1 MKKLTALLLTLAL
14 LVYGL
19 AAFAEGGYE
28 NDPVALNV
36 NGYEVT
42 ESELK
47 TAARLYIF
55 EGALQCAG
63 YGYGLDIVDP
73 LTIEDEMDKLV
84 FDMERWYL
92 SQDLA
97 EGMGLYPLS
106 DEATAEAVA
115 EAEAAWQ
122 RYWDIACSDNGMAF
136 LPAGDYQQVDG
147 DDEGNLTR
155 YFASFGLTRE
165 TLLDKAVLEQTC
177 EELQKAISAG
187 APEMDDDAL
196 ITWYA
201 DWFIAELQAAD
212 ITENS
217 DVIARASAE
226 LWNDPSEN
234 QGGNQGGNGDIEE
247 GGYEAYE
254 RSIVIEGT
262 YYTLGESTIR
272 DFEQSGWTWTQDE
285 SGRFVFQVTEE
296 GNYFYVRTDNGQP
309 DGKVVMIDM
318 FYVYDISY
326 EYLGCGM
333 DKAYDP
339 ERDIYEVLFES
350 YGEGESD
357 DEGIIHVQTP
367 VFGGTLL
374 IELGEGAI
382 RLTLEP

>member
-19 AAFAEGGYE
+19 AAFAENGDE

-42 ESELK
+42 ESELEA
-47 TAARLYIF
+47 AARLYIF

-254 RSIVIEGT
+254 RSIAIEGT

-285 SGRFVFQVTEE
+285 TGRFVFQVTEE
-296 GNYFYVRTDNGQP
+296 GNYFYVRTDNNQP
-309 DGKVVMIDM
+309 DGRVVMIDM
-318 FYVYDISY
+318 LYAYDIGY